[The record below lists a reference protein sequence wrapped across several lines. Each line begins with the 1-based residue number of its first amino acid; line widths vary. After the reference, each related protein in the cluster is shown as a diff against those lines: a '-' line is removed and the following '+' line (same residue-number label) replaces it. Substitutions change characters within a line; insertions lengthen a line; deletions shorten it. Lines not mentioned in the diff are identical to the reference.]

1 MTSTSIRET
10 NTTPPVKLVA
20 SPAKA
25 LQNIVAKKISGRLT
39 IGDPNDSSIFWRVY
53 AGNGQVHFATS
64 GMGQRERLAYLLQWY
79 YPELQPLP
87 DKEFQSDYEAVCHY
101 WQAGQ
106 LSLPQ
111 VRKLLFWLT
120 QEAFTQLLALPQA
133 ALQFDKTVGLDPLL
147 MSVPLKQTIVPARA
161 FIGEWVRLR
170 PEISSPFQ
178 RPFIKDIDRLP
189 KLLWQ
194 QVRDVTFIKSLLK
207 LLTQNVSIYQASYQ
221 LKTDTLGLATLLQ
234 PAVRAGALGISP
246 YQEPPSDRRPIVACI
261 DDSKTTQRNV
271 KLILEASGYR
281 VLGLTEPAT
290 ALTALARHK
299 PVLILLDINMPEING
314 YELCRMLRQS
324 EQLQEIPIVMLTG
337 RDGIVDKLRARM
349 VGATDYLTK
358 PFQAQQLVA
367 VVEDSLHPAGKEVEK
382 TCAGA

>member
-1 MTSTSIRET
+1 MTSTSIRES

-25 LQNIVAKKISGRLT
+25 LQNIVAKKLTGRLT
-39 IGDPNDSSIFWRVY
+39 IGDPSDSSIFWRVY

-79 YPELQPLP
+79 YPELEPLP
-87 DKEFQSDYEAVCHY
+87 EKEFHSDYEAVCYY

-133 ALQFDKTVGLDPLL
+133 PLKFDKTVGLDPLL
-147 MSVPLKQTIVPARA
+147 MSVPLKQTILPAKA

-170 PEISSPFQ
+170 SEISSPFQ
-178 RPFIKDIDRLP
+178 RPFIKDFERLS
-189 KLLWQ
+189 KFLWQ

-207 LLTQNVSIYQASYQ
+207 VLSHNVSIYEASYL

-234 PAVRAGALGISP
+234 PAVRAGIASISP

-261 DDSKTTQRNV
+261 DDSKTAQRNV

-281 VLGLTEPAT
+281 VLGLTEPAK

-299 PVLILLDINMPEING
+299 PALILLDINMPEING

-324 EQLQEIPIVMLTG
+324 EQLHDIPIVMLTG
-337 RDGIVDKLRARM
+337 RDGMVDKLRARM

-358 PFQAQQLVA
+358 PFQAQQLIA
-367 VVEDSLHPAGKEVEK
+367 VVHDSLHPAGLEVK
-382 TCAGA
+382 TTCAGA